1 MIDCDTREK
10 TFSPDRSAVVNDEYM
25 VILMMKHIAKNTIFN
40 VNV

>member
-1 MIDCDTREK
+1 MIDCDTSEK
-10 TFSPDRSAVVNDEYM
+10 AFSPDGSAVLNDACM